1 MCRCAE
7 APSTDAV
14 VTALETALNAHNA
27 ASKRPMRLPLCA
39 HAAEHACRAARAL
52 RAPRGHLLALGAGGT
67 GRRSLTRLAAFLCG
81 MTVLQVRCSFWRSA
95 VLVTTCYD

>member
-1 MCRCAE
+1 MCRCTE
-7 APSTDAV
+7 ASTAAV
-14 VTALETALNAHNA
+14 VTALETALTAHNA

-52 RAPRGHLLALGAGGT
+52 RPPCGHLLSLGAGGT

-81 MTVLQVRCSFWRSA
+81 MTVLQVRCCSLWKST
-95 VLVTTCYD
+95 VLVTTCYG